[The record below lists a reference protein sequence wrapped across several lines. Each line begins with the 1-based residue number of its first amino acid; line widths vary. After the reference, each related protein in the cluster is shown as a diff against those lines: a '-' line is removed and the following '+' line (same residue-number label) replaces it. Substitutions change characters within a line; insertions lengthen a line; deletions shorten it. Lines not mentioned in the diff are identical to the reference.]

1 MFTAFWWYVGIFGTV
16 LEIAD
21 FQKFGFFGN
30 RSFFPR
36 CLRFQG
42 FWDPMV
48 CIYNIILLC
57 VYIYICTCRT
67 CIYIYMYVY
76 ILYIYMCVSGA
87 VRPWTIPSWTPSNE
101 LSCCFLAPGELVSS
115 GRLKVMALS
124 INVYPQHDGYLTNKH
139 GGTNMGFNGSLF
151 MVT

>member
-67 CIYIYMYVY
+67 CIYICMYTY
-76 ILYIYMCVSGA
+76 YIYIYVCVRGSQALDHSQLNTFERTQLLLLGPGGA
-87 VRPWTIPSWTPSNE
+87 GLEWK
-101 LSCCFLAPGELVSS
+101 AQG
-115 GRLKVMALS
+115 
-124 INVYPQHDGYLTNKH
+124 DGVIHQCLPPTWWVFNQQTWGYKH
-139 GGTNMGFNGSLF
+139 GI
-151 MVT
+151 